1 MTTYDDEPLSEYDIQ
16 ELDQSTTKMAK
27 YYQHKMREMGKQRQQ
42 VLEKETFE
50 EVAEEFGMTPEELS
64 KKIATVE
71 SPEEQAEIEEH
82 FKDRLKNYW
91 RERASLKTKKVTGN
105 KLQDERGR
113 FTSPKKQASEREY
126 QKRISEMK
134 ERVSRGGRLSDD
146 ELLEI
151 MPRLR

>member
-1 MTTYDDEPLSEYDIQ
+1 MVD
-16 ELDQSTTKMAK
+16 ELDDYEEQQMDENFRKLQLWQARK
-27 YYQHKMREMGKQRQQ
+27 IQKAGAQRQQ
-42 VLEKETFE
+42 VLEQEVFE
-50 EVAEEFGMTPEELS
+50 SVAKEFGLTPQELQNQ
-64 KKIATVE
+64 IATVE
-71 SPEEQAEIEEH
+71 SPEEQQEIEEH

-91 RERASLKTKKVTGN
+91 RERASLKTKKVAGN